1 MANKK
6 KNTQN
11 KPRNNFKKEEVKKEE
26 NFLDEKP
33 KKEWKDTIFYKVTN
47 VILWIVLFVWMAI
60 CLVDFYQ
67 THQEKEPMFCLKKEV
82 TKYDDG
88 NYQSGKIRSS
98 CGSSGYGG
106 YSYDSVIANKKN
118 CAFTIIEFEL

>member
-33 KKEWKDTIFYKVTN
+33 KKEWKDTAFYKVTN

-88 NYQSGKIRSS
+88 NVRS
-98 CGSSGYGG
+98 CLGLGYKV
-106 YSYDSVIANKKN
+106 YHYNRKSFKA
-118 CAFTIIEFEL
+118 IEFGPFWSKDRSAEK